1 MPGAHIQKQD
11 SLRLS
16 CFCLI
21 LAHPST
27 TRSAEFTS
35 GITRY
40 LNQLWFWRCGEKT
53 WAPDAANYKIDL
65 ASLLSFSSDLVRE
78 VYARGHIWVSR
89 VSLYGLRKRFREE
102 VFVFK
107 CSWGERQL
115 SKIFENNNLSIS
127 RSKQSVLNKVM
138 NIWKSYMWTAD
149 RAFLK
154 LLGNFLATS
163 GISSNFLHSEQF
175 L

>member
-65 ASLLSFSSDLVRE
+65 ASLLSFSSDLVSE

-107 CSWGERQL
+107 CSWGEMQL
-115 SKIFENNNLSIS
+115 SKIYEN
-127 RSKQSVLNKVM
+127 KQSYE
-138 NIWKSYMWTAD
+138 YMKIIHVNCGKGFPQVA
-149 RAFLK
+149 RQLF
-154 LLGNFLATS
+154 GNFWYFKQLFAFCA
-163 GISSNFLHSEQF
+163 ISLVIF
-175 L
+175 